1 MGWALGRVKSSGVSH
16 GFPPL
21 GRRDT
26 IERMTWVPPT
36 FPPQPTPV
44 NSVISKRV
52 VVVGGGITALA
63 AAHRLAELDP
73 AIELTLLEAADRLGG
88 VIQTVRRDDFL
99 IEQSADNFITS
110 APSAV
115 DLCRRIGIADELME
129 TSSDNRGALVVHR
142 GRLVRVPAGFMLL
155 APARIWP
162 LLTTPILSPWGKLRL
177 LAEYFVPR
185 RQGSEDESL
194 ASFARR
200 RLGREAFERIVQP
213 LVGGIYAADPERLS
227 LRATMP
233 RFLQMERRF
242 GSLIRAARAGAG
254 GANQADESGARYGLF
269 VTPRGGL
276 SSLVEALAAK
286 LPAGSIC
293 LNSPVERIVQ
303 GENGGWRVTI
313 SRQGGPTADVAC
325 DAVIVATGAPQAAGM
340 LAELDRELAI
350 ELSRIAYAGT
360 SIVSLAYRREQIEHP
375 LDGFGFVVP
384 ATEKRRILAGSFS
397 SIKFAGR
404 APQGTV
410 LIRVFIGG
418 ACQGELANLPD
429 ETLKLIAVDELRS
442 LVGTSGQPLFAAVA
456 RWPRS
461 MPQYHLGHGELV
473 AAIERRASHFH
484 GLALA
489 GNAYHGVGIPQ
500 CIASG
505 ETAAEQIAGGL
516 RATNSE

>member
-1 MGWALGRVKSSGVSH
+1 M
-16 GFPPL
+16 
-21 GRRDT
+21 
-26 IERMTWVPPT
+26 
-36 FPPQPTPV
+36 PV
-44 NSVISKRV
+44 NSAPSKRV

-63 AAHRLAELDP
+63 AAHRLTELDP

-99 IEQSADNFITS
+99 IEQSADNFITQ
-110 APSAV
+110 APAAV
-115 DLCRRIGIADELME
+115 DLCRRIGIADELVE
-129 TSSDNRGALVVHR
+129 TASDNRAAMVVRR

-155 APARIWP
+155 APARLWP
-162 LLTTPILSPWGKLRL
+162 LVTTPILSPWGKLRL

-185 RQGSEDESL
+185 RRVEQDESL

-227 LRATMP
+227 LEATMP
-233 RFLQMERRF
+233 RFLHMERRY
-242 GSLIRAARAGAG
+242 GSLIRAARAGARRAEG
-254 GANQADESGARYGLF
+254 SDESGARYGLF
-269 VTPRGGL
+269 VTPREGL

-286 LPAGSIC
+286 FPAGSIH
-293 LNSPVERIVQ
+293 LNSPVERIVAD
-303 GENGGWRVTI
+303 EDSAWRVTI
-313 SRQGGPTADVAC
+313 SQKAGPATDVAC
-325 DAVIVATGAPQAAGM
+325 DAVIVATGAPQAASM
-340 LAELDRELAI
+340 LAELDRELSV

-360 SIVSLAYRREQIEHP
+360 SIVSLAYRREQIAHP

-384 ATEKRRILAGSFS
+384 AAEKRRILAGSFAS
-397 SIKFAGR
+397 LKFAGR
-404 APQGTV
+404 APDGSV

-442 LVGTSGQPLFAAVA
+442 LLGTSGQPLFALVA
-456 RWPRS
+456 RWPQS

-473 AAIERRASHFH
+473 AAIERRVAHFH

-505 ETAAEQIAGGL
+505 ESAAERIAAGL
-516 RATNSE
+516 KG